1 MKLKA
6 HFARYG
12 SPYVVISDNGPHI
25 TSANFENFSRN
36 FDFEHRTS
44 RPNNSKSN
52 GKAESAVKT
61 AKALHC

>member
-12 SPYVVISDNGPHI
+12 SPWF
-25 TSANFENFSRN
+25 TSANFENFSCN

-44 RPNNSKSN
+44 SPYNSKSN